1 MPEAHQ
7 ANRDQS
13 ALWNEAAGQVWVKM
27 RSVLDEVLAPFN
39 SLLIEH
45 ALQEERNRVLDVGC
59 GAGSTTLQAARRLK
73 PGGMCQGVDISAV
86 LIEAAKQRASKEG
99 VDNAV
104 FVHADAQT
112 HAFEPKSFD
121 AVISRFG
128 VMFFDDPVTAFLNI
142 RRAARS
148 DATLTFVA
156 WRGPAEN
163 PFMTTAARAAA
174 PFLPSLSPP
183 DPQAPGP
190 FGLADP
196 DRVHHILQASGWE
209 SVDIR
214 PMDIP
219 TRIPEPDLLAYVTN
233 LGPVGLALREVD
245 EQTRAQT
252 VSAVR
257 AAFDVFIQDGA
268 ARFNAAC
275 WLVRARH

>member
-104 FVHADAQT
+104 FVRADAQT